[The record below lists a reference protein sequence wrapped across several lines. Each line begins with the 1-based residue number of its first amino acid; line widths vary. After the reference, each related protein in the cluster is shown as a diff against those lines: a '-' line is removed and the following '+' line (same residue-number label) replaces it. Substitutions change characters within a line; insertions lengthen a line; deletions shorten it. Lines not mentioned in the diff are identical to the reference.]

1 MTPSKSAEAII
12 EEAVRRGEFEN
23 LAGAGKPED
32 LSAYFDT
39 PEEVRLAY
47 SILKNADVLP
57 READL
62 LKEIAAL
69 KEQLV
74 PSTDEI
80 RKKEISKAIQERL
93 LSYNLMTEKRKNG
106 ERR

>member
-12 EEAVRRGEFEN
+12 EEAMRRGEFDN
-23 LAGAGKPED
+23 LAGAGKPVD

-69 KEQLV
+69 KEQLG
-74 PSTDEI
+74 PSVDEI
-80 RKKEISKAIQERL
+80 RNKEISKAIQERL
-93 LSYNLMTEKRKNG
+93 LSYHLMTEKRKLRENG
-106 ERR
+106 